1 MSGMIKRGIPGGTF
15 LTIVFLLLCVCS
27 SRPLNAQSLQPNV
40 NANTYNWKSGAD
52 ATAILLSQVEV
63 LHQQLPGL
71 TEGTSLHDNTLR
83 RIAYFK
89 AIAVE
94 IGKGTSVVESLDLA
108 IPAAATLGFSK
119 EASYTPKITLRA
131 LQTETRI
138 LLTN

>member
-1 MSGMIKRGIPGGTF
+1 MSGMINRGIPGGIF

-27 SRPLNAQSLQPNV
+27 NQLGAQTLQPHV
-40 NANTYNWKSGAD
+40 NATTYNWKSGAD

-71 TEGTSLHDNTLR
+71 TEGTSLYDNTLR

-94 IGKGTSVVESLDLA
+94 VSKGASVAESLDLA

-119 EASYTPKITLRA
+119 EASFTPKITLRA

>member
-1 MSGMIKRGIPGGTF
+1 MNKRGMPHVVF
-15 LTIVFLLLCVCS
+15 LTIAILLLSVCS
-27 SRPLNAQSLQPNV
+27 NWLCAQTLQPNA
-40 NANTYNWKSGAD
+40 NASTFNWKTGED
-52 ATAILLSQVEV
+52 ATTILLSQVDV

-71 TEGTSLHDNTLR
+71 TEGTSLYDNTLR

-94 IGKGTSVVESLDLA
+94 ISKGASVVESLDLA
-108 IPAAATLGFSK
+108 VPAAATLGFSK

>member
-1 MSGMIKRGIPGGTF
+1 MSGMNKRGNPCWAF
-15 LTIVFLLLCVCS
+15 LTIAFLLLFVCS
-27 SRPLNAQSLQPNV
+27 DRLSAQTLQPHV
-40 NANTYNWKSGAD
+40 NTSTYNWKSGPD

-71 TEGTSLHDNTLR
+71 TEGTPLYDNTLR

-94 IGKGTSVVESLDLA
+94 ISKGVSVVESLDLA

-119 EASYTPKITLRA
+119 EATYTPKITLRA